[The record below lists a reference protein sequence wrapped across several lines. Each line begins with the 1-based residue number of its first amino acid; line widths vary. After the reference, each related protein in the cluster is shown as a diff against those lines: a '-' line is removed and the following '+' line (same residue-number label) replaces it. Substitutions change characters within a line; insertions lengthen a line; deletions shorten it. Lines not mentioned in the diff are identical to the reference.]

1 MWKKWLCEGE
11 GLPRAKI
18 DAVVKVIDR
27 YLSEEAELQ
36 RLQTDKQTMHPKDL
50 PPEKRRALIDEVFG
64 ILGETKQ

>member
-1 MWKKWLCEGE
+1 MWKKWLCEDE

-36 RLQTDKQTMHPKDL
+36 RLHTDKQTMQPRTCR
-50 PPEKRRALIDEVFG
+50 PRSASRS
-64 ILGETKQ
+64 